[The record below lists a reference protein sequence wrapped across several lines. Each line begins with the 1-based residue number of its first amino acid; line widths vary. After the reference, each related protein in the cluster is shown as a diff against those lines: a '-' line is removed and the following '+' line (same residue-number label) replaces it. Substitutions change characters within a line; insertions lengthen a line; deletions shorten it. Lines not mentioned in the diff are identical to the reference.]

1 MTEPRPPE
9 ETTIEDLG
17 ATPTTGA
24 PTPNQLSGQVPVSA
38 TPAGTS
44 GSGRAP
50 LRWVLAIAGIVVVL
64 AATAII
70 VSLAGARPPSSVA
83 LGYMPASMYSYTEA
97 RFDLPGDQQQKLAAF
112 LHNGEFPG
120 FADQAQIN
128 PKVEDVYDRIV
139 RWVTEGKQTYTG
151 NIQPWFG
158 GQIGIGQGLPS
169 SLGALAGGPLAKGP
183 NQPILIVATV
193 TNRAKA
199 LDWVSS
205 TGDVASLNRTTYSGA
220 DLFQNA
226 DRPGF
231 VLAVT
236 DKVLLAGSE
245 GDVKAAVDSG
255 GNGALGQDPDIKA
268 ALATVDRDY
277 AVMSVTRT
285 KAYLGGLAKLIASAS
300 PGTLEGTQI
309 DETLLAMIPPWTATI
324 GRFEDDAL
332 VTTSTGPAWDIGYE
346 AKNEPSD
353 LLGHVPANTVAYVDT
368 HDVGPSLTAVIARF
382 RALPETKPFFDQFD
396 QTLSIIGGFDS
407 VFGWWGDTAFVVAP
421 SQDGTTIGGG
431 LVIKPRDAAAADRLL
446 TTIRGF
452 VAIGGANSGM
462 TVRDEDHNGTKIT
475 ILDFSAMSGIDS
487 AGLPPGYKAEFAW
500 ATNADVTVLGYG
512 RDFVASVLDAG
523 PGHSLAD
530 DARFKALLDRVG
542 AENITASFVDLAAI
556 RRLIEQLAQSAIP
569 ADKWAFYEKEV
580 QPYLAPFDAIVQ
592 ATRKDGSVDHSTG
605 ALTVH

>member
-1 MTEPRPPE
+1 M
-9 ETTIEDLG
+9 
-17 ATPTTGA
+17 
-24 PTPNQLSGQVPVSA
+24 
-38 TPAGTS
+38 
-44 GSGRAP
+44 
-50 LRWVLAIAGIVVVL
+50 
-64 AATAII
+64 
-70 VSLAGARPPSSVA
+70 
-83 LGYMPASMYSYTEA
+83 
-97 RFDLPGDQQQKLAAF
+97 
-112 LHNGEFPG
+112 
-120 FADQAQIN
+120 
-128 PKVEDVYDRIV
+128 YDRIV

-556 RRLIEQLAQSAIP
+556 RRLIEPLAQSAIP